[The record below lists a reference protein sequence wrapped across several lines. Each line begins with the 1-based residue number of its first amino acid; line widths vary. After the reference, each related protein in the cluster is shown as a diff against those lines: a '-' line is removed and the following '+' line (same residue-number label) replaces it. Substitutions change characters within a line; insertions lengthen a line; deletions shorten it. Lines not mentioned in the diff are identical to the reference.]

1 MAQAQSKAAQK
12 RIAKL
17 AAFLKVCGVVKPK
30 QMTSVS
36 RDTMHAL
43 IGGQSK
49 DLKKFLVKAGWTKAY
64 RENNGGGEFAYVY
77 EHPDLSGS
85 LAVIEY
91 RGATHA
97 NKVYLS
103 NAQ

>member
-30 QMTSVS
+30 KMISTS

-43 IGGQSK
+43 LGEQTKAFKRTLI
-49 DLKKFLVKAGWTKAY
+49 KAGWHKLC
-64 RENNGGGEFAYVY
+64 RENHGGGEFAYVY
-77 EHPDLSGS
+77 EHPDLSGCIS
-85 LAVIEY
+85 VIEY
-91 RGATHA
+91 RGAAHC
-97 NKVYLS
+97 NKIYLS
-103 NAQ
+103 A